1 MMQLDFLQD
10 EAIVQPEKPALEK
23 KAKRPVRHL
32 PVIEKKAELAEIIE
46 EIVPKLP
53 ASLIPPFISND
64 IVENDENA
72 KAPGAF
78 KNISETAKLLG
89 VPQHVLRFWES
100 RFSQVKPLKMNGGL
114 RYYRPQDIDIL
125 STIKNLLYKQGYTIK
140 GAKKAF
146 GTEKLLVSRHEPIK
160 LTKVSSVAK
169 GKAQLRSLHKELVD
183 LRDSLKNYVV
193 I

>member
-1 MMQLDFLQD
+1 
-10 EAIVQPEKPALEK
+10 
-23 KAKRPVRHL
+23 
-32 PVIEKKAELAEIIE
+32 
-46 EIVPKLP
+46 
-53 ASLIPPFISND
+53 
-64 IVENDENA
+64 
-72 KAPGAF
+72 
-78 KNISETAKLLG
+78 
-89 VPQHVLRFWES
+89 
-100 RFSQVKPLKMNGGL
+100 MNGGR